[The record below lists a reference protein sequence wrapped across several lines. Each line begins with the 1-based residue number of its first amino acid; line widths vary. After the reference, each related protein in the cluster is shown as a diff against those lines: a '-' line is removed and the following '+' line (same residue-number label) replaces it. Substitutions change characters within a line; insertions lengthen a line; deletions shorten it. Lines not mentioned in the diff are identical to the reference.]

1 MNDVV
6 ITDQAYAFVMSLAF
20 GALLCLVY
28 DILRTLH
35 RYVCRSRVWIF
46 LLDVFFW
53 VVATLAT
60 LFILIIFCKG
70 YLRAYVFAGEIIGF
84 VIFRLSLSPAVIFL
98 LGVLC
103 RAAARIFSTV
113 SKPFRFAFGKI
124 GDFLT
129 ASFSDIGRFY
139 ARIRPQFKK
148 REKILAKDAKNT

>member
-20 GALLCLVY
+20 GAILCLLY

-53 VVATLAT
+53 VAATLAT

-84 VIFRLSLSPAVIFL
+84 VIFRLSLSSAVVFL
-98 LGVLC
+98 LGILC
-103 RAAARIFSTV
+103 RAVGRIFSAV
-113 SKPFRFAFGKI
+113 SRPFRRLFWKI
-124 GDFLT
+124 DTFFVT
-129 ASFSDIGRFY
+129 VFSNIGRFF
-139 ARIRPQFKK
+139 ARICSQFKK
-148 REKILAKDAKNT
+148 REKILDKEAKNT